1 MDSQLRIRRSEK
13 RAQSAAMPRCR
24 CFSYRRA
31 RRERGG
37 DPAQWYAKQ
46 GGMVVGTRWFRSCIV
61 IAVAV
66 AASTL
71 WSAAVTAQQ
80 ASAVNRGVVEI
91 ETSGT
96 AGISVRMAEDLANLI
111 DDGSTRRVVPV
122 IGKGSLQILTDLR
135 YLRGIDMAIL
145 QTDVL
150 DYAKEQRLYPGI
162 ESSLTY
168 VAKLHNEELHLLARP
183 EITKIS
189 DLANQKVNVDLRG
202 SGTSITATRLFDLLK
217 LTVTMVNDSQEV
229 ALDKLRRG
237 EIAALA
243 FVAGKPAPLFLRL
256 KGNDGL
262 HFLAVPIN
270 EGISKVYIPARVS
283 AADYPSVIPEDKP
296 VETIAVGNVLVVA
309 DLRQVPE
316 RYRNVANFV
325 DIFFTGF
332 QSLLTPRYH
341 PKWNEVNIAAEVPGW
356 RRYAPAEQWLQRNT
370 QIAKAPN
377 PEMLRTMF
385 SRFIDER
392 RQAAGGGAMSQQD
405 KDALFQQFQSWQ
417 RSQRQ

>member
-1 MDSQLRIRRSEK
+1 M
-13 RAQSAAMPRCR
+13 
-24 CFSYRRA
+24 
-31 RRERGG
+31 
-37 DPAQWYAKQ
+37 
-46 GGMVVGTRWFRSCIV
+46 RWFRLCMVIPVAIV
-61 IAVAV
+61 
-66 AASTL
+66 ASIL

-96 AGISVRMAEDLANLI
+96 AGTSVRMAEDLANLI

-122 IGKGSLQILTDLR
+122 VGKGSLQILTDLR

-150 DYAKEQRLYPGI
+150 DYAKEQRLHPGI

-168 VAKLHNEELHLLARP
+168 IAKLHNEELHLLARP
-183 EITKIS
+183 EIKDIS
-189 DLANQKVNVDLRG
+189 GLANQKVNVDLRG

-243 FVAGKPAPLFLRL
+243 FVAGKPAPLFLPL

-283 AADYPSVIPEDKP
+283 AADYPGVIPEDKP
-296 VETIAVGNVLVVA
+296 VDTIAVGNVLVVA

-332 QSLLTPRYH
+332 QPLLTPGHH
-341 PKWNEVNIAAEVPGW
+341 PKWNEVTIAAEVPGW

-417 RSQRQ
+417 RSQSQ

>member
-1 MDSQLRIRRSEK
+1 MDGFRL
-13 RAQSAAMPRCR
+13 CT
-24 CFSYRRA
+24 
-31 RRERGG
+31 
-37 DPAQWYAKQ
+37 
-46 GGMVVGTRWFRSCIV
+46 VV
-61 IAVAV
+61 VAITI

-71 WSAAVTAQQ
+71 WASPVTAQQ
-80 ASAVNRGVVEI
+80 ALTVNRGVVEI
-91 ETSGT
+91 ETSSA

-111 DDGSTRRVVPV
+111 DDGATRRVVPV
-122 IGKGSLQILTDLR
+122 VGKGSLQTLTDLR

-168 VAKLHNEELHLLARP
+168 ITKLHNEELHLLARP
-183 EITKIS
+183 EIKDIS
-189 DLANQKVNVDLRG
+189 GLANQKVNVDLRG
-202 SGTSITATRLFDLLK
+202 SGTSITSRRLFDLLK
-217 LTVTMVNDSQEV
+217 LTVTMVNDSQDV

-243 FVAGKPAPLFLRL
+243 FVAGKPAPLFLPL
-256 KGNDGL
+256 KADDGL

-270 EGISKVYIPARVS
+270 AAITNIYIPAHLS
-283 AADYPSVIPEDKP
+283 IADYPVLIPQDKP
-296 VETIAVGNVLVVA
+296 VDTIAVGNLLAVA
-309 DLRQVPE
+309 DLRQLPE

-332 QSLLTPRYH
+332 QTLLTPGHH
-341 PKWNEVNIAAEVPGW
+341 PKWNEVNIAAELPGLH
-356 RRYAPAEQWLQRNT
+356 RYAPADQWLQRNM
-370 QIAKAPN
+370 QMAKAPN

-385 SRFIDER
+385 SRFVDER
-392 RQAAGGGAMSQQD
+392 RQAIGGGAMSQQD

-417 RSQRQ
+417 KGQAE